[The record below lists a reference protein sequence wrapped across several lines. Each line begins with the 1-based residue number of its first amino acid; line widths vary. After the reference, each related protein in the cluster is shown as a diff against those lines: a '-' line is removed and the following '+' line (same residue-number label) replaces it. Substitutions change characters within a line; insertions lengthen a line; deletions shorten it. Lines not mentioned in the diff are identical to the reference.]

1 MLKMNLKQY
10 CIIIN
15 ILRNN
20 YSNDIKKL
28 NIEKCE
34 EDIIVLINGLKE
46 LCVIKNDINEK
57 NIRIRMN
64 KVYNRDNEIRA
75 AIIKKMKLL
84 KYINIFIVILIQ
96 NLV

>member
-1 MLKMNLKQY
+1 MNLKQY

-46 LCVIKNDINEK
+46 MCVIKNDINEN

-64 KVYNRDNEIRA
+64 KIYKRDNEIRIE
-75 AIIKKMKLL
+75 IIKKMKLL

>member
-1 MLKMNLKQY
+1 MNLKQY

-20 YSNDIKKL
+20 YNNDIKKL

-46 LCVIKNDINEK
+46 LCVIKKDISEN

-64 KVYNRDNEIRA
+64 KIYKRDNEIRT
-75 AIIKKMKLL
+75 AIIKKMTLL
-84 KYINIFIVILIQ
+84 KYIKIIIVILIQ
-96 NLV
+96 KLV

>member
-1 MLKMNLKQY
+1 MNLKQY

-46 LCVIKNDINEK
+46 LCVIKNDNNEK

-64 KVYNRDNEIRA
+64 KVYKRDNEIRT
-75 AIIKKMKLL
+75 AIIKKMTLL

>member
-1 MLKMNLKQY
+1 MNLKQY

-46 LCVIKNDINEK
+46 MCVIKNNINEN

-64 KVYNRDNEIRA
+64 KVYKRDNEIRT
-75 AIIKKMKLL
+75 AIIKKMTLL

>member
-1 MLKMNLKQY
+1 MNLKQY

-46 LCVIKNDINEK
+46 MCVIKNDINEN

-64 KVYNRDNEIRA
+64 KVYKRDNEIRT

>member
-1 MLKMNLKQY
+1 MNLKQY

-20 YSNDIKKL
+20 YNNDIKKL

-46 LCVIKNDINEK
+46 LCVIKNDINEN

-64 KVYNRDNEIRA
+64 KIYKRDNEIRIE
-75 AIIKKMKLL
+75 IIKKMTLL
-84 KYINIFIVILIQ
+84 KYINIFIVMLIQ